1 MRAGLGILESVGLIG
16 SLLFA
21 VPAGVAGVGMLLDG
35 RTAVG
40 ATLVVVAVLM
50 VVVPRRVVGPG
61 DLPGDAAA
69 RLVGRAVLDPED
81 HRSGTDGAAGRDG
94 SDGATNPEGDDVDG
108 RGESREDGRRD
119 GDRGR

>member
-1 MRAGLGILESVGLIG
+1 MRAGPGILESVGLVG

-69 RLVGRAVLDPED
+69 RLVGLAALDPED
-81 HRSGTDGAAGRDG
+81 RRSGTDGTVERNGAANRADDDADG
-94 SDGATNPEGDDVDG
+94 PEESGGDDR
-108 RGESREDGRRD
+108 RG